1 MESNE
6 TLRALEKIAQES
18 KQTIETLRQVK
29 AERPQMLG
37 PLMLAYEVTDGKV
50 NSIRCIINGEP
61 DNFVPLSEENRHY
74 VEIMK
79 QVKAG
84 TLTIAD
90 AD

>member
-1 MESNE
+1 M
-6 TLRALEKIAQES
+6 KIENAQY
-18 KQTIETLRQVK
+18 VK
-29 AERPQMLG
+29 NVLG
-37 PLMLAYEVTDGKV
+37 DGKV

-84 TLTIAD
+84 TLTIKEAD
-90 AD
+90 